1 MEWIYT
7 ENQLP
12 LCYETGDWDGKRSNL
27 VIGETFYGKQFLGC
41 CYSGFMDGCE
51 FFDWYQVDE
60 INGNDWMVSDTVVRW
75 LKIPL

>member
-12 LCYETGDWDGKRSNL
+12 LCYETGDWDGKRSDL
-27 VIGETFYGKQFLGC
+27 VIGETIDGEQFLGC
-41 CYSGFMDGCE
+41 CYEGNLDGD

-60 INGNDWMVSDTVVRW
+60 INKNDWLIGNAVVRW
-75 LKIPL
+75 LKLPL